1 MNDTA
6 PASRAGTMFG
16 QYRLTRLLGKG
27 GFGEVY
33 EAEDTTL
40 HRRVALKLIAPA
52 YSHDSAFRER
62 LFREAMHAGSLHELH
77 VVSIHGWGEID
88 GQVYID
94 MRLVDGID
102 LSKVLSSFGPLSPP
116 RAVAIVRQIAS
127 ALDAAHAEQMIHRD
141 VKPANVLITRD
152 DTACLVDFG
161 LANAATDTRLTI
173 TGATIGSFAYL
184 APERLTSAPVDHR
197 ADIYALACLL
207 YECLTGSTPFPVAE
221 HAALI
226 AAHLMAPIP
235 RPSTDRPGVPSEFDH
250 VVARGMAK
258 DPTRRYASA
267 GDLALAAHHALTAP
281 DRDRAENI
289 LLNAECPQPSP
300 VRDPGVYRR
309 QATSTVQ
316 EDVGPPSSSVPPYSR
331 PGANPATST
340 PPHGHPQAQ
349 PAWTPSPFTGYRRPS
364 QFAYPPM
371 QAGPPVVN
379 PQRPAAKQR
388 DNRHRIPL
396 GVTASVLIALIV
408 VGVGIF
414 IAESHSG
421 VSSPSTRPPPSPDS
435 SSPSTIS
442 PSTISPNTISPSAN
456 SNADT
461 QYLADLTKSGVIVVK
476 DRNTAI
482 NTGHFACRQLSEGA
496 TWGPLLQALA
506 PPTDTGIAGGA
517 GLDTPSGADEQ
528 VLVEAAVKN
537 YCPENSSKVPPG
549 FH

>member
-33 EAEDTTL
+33 EAEDTNL

-102 LSKVLSSFGPLSPP
+102 LSKVLSSSGPLSPP

-141 VKPANVLITRD
+141 IKPANVLLTRD

-161 LANAATDTRLTI
+161 LANAATDTRLTN
-173 TGATIGSFAYL
+173 TGGTIGTFAYM
-184 APERLTSAPVDHR
+184 APERLTSGPVDHR
-197 ADIYALACLL
+197 TDVYALACLL
-207 YECLTGSTPFPVAE
+207 YECLTGSTPYPVAD

-226 AAHLMAPIP
+226 TAHLMAPVP
-235 RPSTDRPGVPSEFDH
+235 RPSMNRPGVPSEFDH
-250 VVARGMAK
+250 VIACGMAK
-258 DPTRRYASA
+258 DPSNRYASA
-267 GDLALAAHHALTAP
+267 GNLALAAHHALTAT

-289 LLNAECPQPSP
+289 LLNAEAPQPP
-300 VRDPGVYRR
+300 PAHGPDTHRRPAAPTVRD
-309 QATSTVQ
+309 
-316 EDVGPPSSSVPPYSR
+316 DVRPPPISV
-331 PGANPATST
+331 TST
-340 PPHGHPQAQ
+340 PPHWRLQGQ
-349 PAWTPSPFTGYRRPS
+349 PAWTPPPFAGDRQPN

-371 QAGPPVVN
+371 QAGPPAVS
-379 PQRPAAKQR
+379 PQQPTTKRR
-388 DNRHRIPL
+388 DKLPWFPI
-396 GVTASVLIALIV
+396 GVTAAVLIALVV
-408 VGVGIF
+408 VGVGIWN
-414 IAESHSG
+414 ARSPSG
-421 VSSPSTRPPPSPDS
+421 VSSPSTGPPPTPAS
-435 SSPSTIS
+435 SSPSAT
-442 PSTISPNTISPSAN
+442 

-461 QYLADLTKSGVIVVK
+461 QYLFDLTKAGVIVVK

-517 GLDTPSGADEQ
+517 GLDTPSGADTQ

>member
-1 MNDTA
+1 MNDSA

-16 QYRLTRLLGKG
+16 HYRLTRLLGRG

-40 HRRVALKLIAPA
+40 NRRVALKLIAPA

-62 LFREAMHAGSLHELH
+62 LFREAMHAGRLHDLH

-94 MRLVDGID
+94 MRLVEGID
-102 LSKVLSSFGPLSPP
+102 LSKILDRSGPLSPP

-141 VKPANVLITRD
+141 IKPANVLLTRD

-161 LANAATDTRLTI
+161 LASAATDTRLTK
-173 TGATIGSFAYL
+173 TGGTIGTFAYM
-184 APERLTSAPVDHR
+184 APERLTGAPVDHR

-207 YECLTGSTPFPVAE
+207 YECLTGSTPFASAE
-221 HAALI
+221 YAALI
-226 AAHLMAPIP
+226 AAHLMAPVP
-235 RPSTDRPGVPSEFDH
+235 RASTNRPGVPSEFDQ
-250 VVARGMAK
+250 VIACGMAK
-258 DPTRRYASA
+258 DPNHRYASA

-281 DRDRAENI
+281 DRHRAENI
-289 LLNAECPQPSP
+289 LLNAEAPQPPP
-300 VRDPGVYRR
+300 VHGPDTYRR
-309 QATSTVQ
+309 QAAPTVQ
-316 EDVGPPSSSVPPYSR
+316 EDVGPSSISV
-331 PGANPATST
+331 T
-340 PPHGHPQAQ
+340 PHGR
-349 PAWTPSPFTGYRRPS
+349 AWTPSPFTGARPPN

-371 QAGPPVVN
+371 QAGPPAVN
-379 PQRPAAKQR
+379 PQQPTAKRR
-388 DNRHRIPL
+388 DNLHWIPI
-396 GVTASVLIALIV
+396 GVSAAVLIALIV
-408 VGVGIF
+408 VGVGLWN
-414 IAESHSG
+414 ARSHSG
-421 VSSPSTRPPPSPDS
+421 VSSSTRPPPPA
-435 SSPSTIS
+435 ST
-442 PSTISPNTISPSAN
+442 SPSAA

-461 QYLADLTKSGVIVVK
+461 QFLFDLTKAGVIVVK

-482 NTGHFACRQLSEGA
+482 NTGHFACRQLSSGA

-528 VLVEAAVKN
+528 VLVESAVKN

-549 FH
+549 FN